1 MKVKDYEIIKI
12 QFNSLV
18 LKIIIIMKISEIQF
32 YLLVLLLFSYH
43 FFLKI

>member
-18 LKIIIIMKISEIQF
+18 LIIIIIMKISEIQF
-32 YLLVLLLFSYH
+32 YLLVLLH
-43 FFLKI
+43 FFIF